1 MANIELDG
9 ANKKIKV
16 DSGDLTLDI
25 PGDIILDAD
34 GANVTFKDGGTSI
47 LDISN
52 SSSDAVITSSVQDK
66 DIIFKG
72 DDGGSAITALTLDMS
87 DAGAA
92 TFNGA
97 ITGGGLLTTGGN
109 IVIPNAGNI
118 GSASDTDA
126 IAIASNGVTTFSQ
139 APVFPDGSLALADL
153 DIDGGTDIGADLVD
167 ADEIIVDDGGGGTNR
182 RCDMSRVK
190 TYIGAGPAI
199 VASQWRLT
207 TSFDGDAD
215 PIASNLEVND
225 STGYGSLGSAMSESS
240 GIFTFPSTGIWLVRF
255 HGALQ
260 TSGNTVGRAAYNIE
274 VTTDNS
280 TYTEVTNPAVFGA
293 TTSDANGYMGVSSET
308 IIDVTNTTNVKVQ
321 FTVNQV
327 TNDNNATQGSSS
339 ANLTSMLFIRL
350 GDT

>member
-9 ANKKIKV
+9 ANKKITV

-72 DDGGSAITALTLDMS
+72 DDNGSAITALTLDMS
-87 DAGAA
+87 EAGAA
-92 TFNGA
+92 TFNSA

-126 IAIASNGVTTFSQ
+126 MAIASNGVVTFSQ
-139 APVFPDGSLALADL
+139 NPVFPDGGVAVADL
-153 DIDGGTDIGADLVD
+153 DIDGATDIGADIVD
-167 ADEIIVDDGGGGTNR
+167 ADLFIIDDGAGGTNR
-182 RCDMSRVK
+182 KTAASRLK
-190 TYIGAGPAI
+190 TYIGGGITMA
-199 VASQWRLT
+199 QMWRLN
-207 TSFDGDAD
+207 TSFTGDEQ
-215 PIASNLEVND
+215 PISSNLEAVDTDAQGNI
-225 STGYGSLGSAMSESS
+225 GSAMTESS
-240 GIFTFPSTGIWLVRF
+240 GIFTFPSTGYYLVSFNADFYLNAESR
-255 HGALQ
+255 
-260 TSGNTVGRAAYNIE
+260 YNQAIIE
-274 VTTDNS
+274 VTENNS
-280 TYTEVTNPAVFGA
+280 SYSEAGKSSGHINVMNSGN
-293 TTSDANGYMGVSSET
+293 SGYSHAFTQVLLDVS
-308 IIDVTNTTNVKVQ
+308 NTTNIKVR
-321 FTVNQV
+321 FTVSV
-327 TNDNNATQGSSS
+327 DNGSVNTAGNTDYNRTWMS
-339 ANLTSMLFIRL
+339 FIRL